1 MSEQLSDEELKH
13 LRELMTADKR
23 RQWLVSGVR
32 QVALWLAGVSAG
44 YLAFKNL
51 LAELVGKV
59 P

>member
-13 LRELMTADKR
+13 VRELMTADKR
-23 RQWLVSGVR
+23 RQWLVSSIR
-32 QVALWLAGVSAG
+32 QLALWLAGVSAG

>member
-13 LRELMTADKR
+13 VRELMMADKR
-23 RQWLVSGVR
+23 RQWLVSSIR
-32 QVALWLAGVSAG
+32 QIALWLAGVSAG